1 MNTIM
6 NGRDL
11 ALKIKEDVGDDV
23 SSLRASGIIPRL
35 SLILIGNDESSRR
48 YVELKVKQ
56 AEKIG
61 ISALVHSFEDDI
73 ALSEVCDLIKELNR
87 DKKTDG
93 ILVQLPIP
101 SHLDELMVVSTI
113 SPAKDVDGLTPA
125 SLGRIAM
132 GEELYTPAAA
142 GAVIEILNQSNITI
156 HSKKILIGGTSKI
169 LALPLANMLI
179 NRGGIVT
186 VAPSP
191 NDSFVNYS
199 KVSDIVIVDFGI
211 PKLVKGRM
219 VARGSVIIDSGNN
232 YVDGK
237 VVGDV
242 DIDDVIQKVSMV
254 TPVPGGLGPMLI
266 AVLLK
271 SIVKAANLRSSEHS

>member
-23 SSLRASGIIPRL
+23 SNLRASGIIPRL

-61 ISALVHSFEDDI
+61 ISALIHSFEDNI

-113 SPAKDVDGLTPA
+113 SPAKDVDGLTPV

-142 GAVIEILNQSNITI
+142 GAVVEILNQSNITI

-199 KVSDIVIVDFGI
+199 KVSDIVIVDFGM
-211 PKLVKGRM
+211 PKM
-219 VARGSVIIDSGNN
+219 VM
-232 YVDGK
+232 DGWSRE
-237 VVGDV
+237 V
-242 DIDDVIQKVSMV
+242 
-254 TPVPGGLGPMLI
+254 
-266 AVLLK
+266 
-271 SIVKAANLRSSEHS
+271 RS

>member
-11 ALKIKEDVGDDV
+11 ALKIKEDVGDNV

-142 GAVIEILNQSNITI
+142 GAVIEILNHSNITI
-156 HSKKILIGGTSKI
+156 HGKKILIGGTSKI

-191 NDSFVNYS
+191 NDSFINYS
-199 KVSDIVIVDFGI
+199 KLSDIVIVDFGI

>member
-1 MNTIM
+1 
-6 NGRDL
+6 
-11 ALKIKEDVGDDV
+11 
-23 SSLRASGIIPRL
+23 
-35 SLILIGNDESSRR
+35 
-48 YVELKVKQ
+48 
-56 AEKIG
+56 
-61 ISALVHSFEDDI
+61 
-73 ALSEVCDLIKELNR
+73 
-87 DKKTDG
+87 
-93 ILVQLPIP
+93 
-101 SHLDELMVVSTI
+101 MVVSTI
-113 SPAKDVDGLTPA
+113 APAKDVDGLTPA
-125 SLGRIAM
+125 SLGRITM

>member
-1 MNTIM
+1 M
-6 NGRDL
+6 NGKDL
-11 ALKIKEDVGDDV
+11 ALKIKEEVSDAV

-35 SLILIGNDESSRR
+35 SLIIIGKDESSRR

-61 ISALVHSFEDDI
+61 ILVLVHSLDDDI
-73 ALSEVCDLIKELNR
+73 TLSEVCDLIKQLNR

-101 SHLDELMVVSTI
+101 SHLNELMVVSTI
-113 SPAKDVDGLTPA
+113 SPAKDVDGLTPT

-132 GEELYTPAAA
+132 AEELYTPAAA
-142 GAVIEILNQSNITI
+142 GAVIEILNHSNITI
-156 HSKKILIGGTSKI
+156 HGKKILIGGTSKI

-179 NRGGIVT
+179 NRGGTVT
-186 VAPSP
+186 VAPSA
-191 NDSFVNYS
+191 DDLFVNYS

-271 SIVKAANLRSSEHS
+271 SIVKAAKLRSEHS

>member
-1 MNTIM
+1 MDTII

-11 ALKIKEDVGDDV
+11 ALKIKEDVSNSV
-23 SSLRASGIIPRL
+23 RSLRGSGIIPRL
-35 SLILIGNDESSRR
+35 SLIIIGKDESSLR
-48 YVELKVKQ
+48 YVELKVKE
-56 AEKIG
+56 AEKVG
-61 ISALVHSFEDDI
+61 IFALVHSFHGDI
-73 ALSEVCDLIKELNR
+73 TLSEVCDLINELNQ

-101 SHLDELMVVSTI
+101 SHLDELMVVSAI
-113 SPAKDVDGLTPA
+113 SPAKDVDGLSPT
-125 SLGRIAM
+125 SLGRITM

-142 GAVIEILNQSNITI
+142 GAVIEILNHSNITI
-156 HSKKILIGGTSKI
+156 HGKKILIGGGSRI
-169 LALPLANMLI
+169 LGLPLANMLI

-186 VAPSP
+186 VAPSA

-219 VARGSVIIDSGNN
+219 VARDSVIIDSGNN
-232 YVDGK
+232 YVNGK

-271 SIVKAANLRSSEHS
+271 SVVKAAKMRSLEHS